1 MMTTN
6 IYAAW
11 VGILL
16 GCLAGAV
23 KGLFFR
29 DENWLGGYVSWTRR
43 MLRLAH
49 VSFFGIAFINMSFA
63 LSASALGINAALGAP
78 SVLFIIG
85 AISMPLVCYLSAVKD
100 TFRHLFFIPVLSIIL
115 GTVIFLWR
123 VL

>member
-1 MMTTN
+1 
-6 IYAAW
+6 
-11 VGILL
+11 
-16 GCLAGAV
+16 
-23 KGLFFR
+23 
-29 DENWLGGYVSWTRR
+29 